1 MYPAIVTG
9 VVCFVGGI
17 YLGSKYEQ
25 RAVAKALAGF
35 AQLDSQ
41 ARSLVDRAR
50 AFVSK
55 GVRAELAKLGL

>member
-9 VVCFVGGI
+9 VVALGAGI

-25 RAVAKALAGF
+25 RVVAKALAEF
-35 AQLDSQ
+35 SKLDSQ
-41 ARSLVDRAR
+41 AKSLVDRAR
-50 AFVSK
+50 SYVSK

>member
-9 VVCFVGGI
+9 VLCFAGGI

-35 AQLDSQ
+35 AKLDSQ
-41 ARSLVDRAR
+41 ARSMVDRAR
-50 AFVSK
+50 SFVSK
-55 GVRAELAKLGL
+55 GVRDELVKLGL